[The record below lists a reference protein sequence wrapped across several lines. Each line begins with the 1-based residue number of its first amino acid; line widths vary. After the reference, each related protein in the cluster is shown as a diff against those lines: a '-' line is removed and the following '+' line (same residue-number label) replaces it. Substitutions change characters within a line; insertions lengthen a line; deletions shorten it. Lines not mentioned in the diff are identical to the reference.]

1 MSYLREKVEEYLKD
15 RVVLISEHDTRYLGC
30 PADHVTAI
38 LALFEEEWKALAN
51 GDASMTSN
59 EWRSFLN
66 THGESEW
73 DGGLLQEKLIDDM
86 EIGEARLGEV
96 KARVKELEDDKSH
109 LLGTITRMV
118 GTEREDEAKHEARE
132 EKLREALVKV
142 RRIVETDSQIHSQI
156 KVSNI
161 VSAALGKEEPK

>member
-1 MSYLREKVEEYLKD
+1 MGKTEDPV
-15 RVVLISEHDTRYLGC
+15 YLG
-30 PADHVTAI
+30 A
-38 LALFEEEWKALAN
+38 FEVHEWEEGTCGYPGCSKVVRAETY
-51 GDASMTSN
+51 DAM
-59 EWRSFLN
+59 
-66 THGESEW
+66 
-73 DGGLLQEKLIDDM
+73 
-86 EIGEARLGEV
+86 A
-96 KARVKELEDDKSH
+96 ARVKELEDDKSH

-161 VSAALGKEEPK
+161 VSAALGKEASREE